1 MDELELKLETA
12 DEYEAEGKFLFAV
25 QIYTQLLSEKKA
37 ERRVTLRLA
46 HLYEKMNL
54 YDKANILVKKYLD
67 LHSDDCEVRNLLAQ
81 FLLRTKQYDFV
92 IELFEGVEIDENLPE
107 SYYFLGLASVESGKL
122 VKAKD
127 LFSKFLKNKKTEK
140 FRTNALFALTEISIS
155 LTLLDDALTYV
166 EILEKLNDA
175 NSGRIYYLFAK
186 IYHLKGLN
194 FYAQDSILRSLKKD
208 YIARDSYY
216 LAGKIFMEV
225 GEFEQAEV
233 YLEKSMIENKPTPEV
248 ISLLGFVNI
257 NKQNFDKAQKFMT
270 MALKLNP
277 YDETVLALKRTL
289 LNY

>member
-1 MDELELKLETA
+1 MDELELKLEQA

-25 QIYTQLLSEKKA
+25 QIYTQLLADKIE

-54 YDKANILVKKYLD
+54 YEKANILVQKYLEYHPGD
-67 LHSDDCEVRNLLAQ
+67 SEVRNLFAQ
-81 FLLRTKQYDFV
+81 FLLRTKQHDSV
-92 IELFEGVEIDENLPE
+92 LDLFEGIEIDESFPE
-107 SYYFLGLASVESGKL
+107 SYYFLGLASLESGKL
-122 VKAKD
+122 KESKD
-127 LFSKFLKNKKTEK
+127 LFSKYLKSKKGEK

-155 LTLLDDALTYV
+155 LNLLDDALANV
-166 EILEKLNDA
+166 EILEKTNDA
-175 NSGRIYYLFAK
+175 NQGRVYYLFAK

-194 FYAQDSILRSLKKD
+194 FYAQDSIIRSLKKD
-208 YIARDSYY
+208 YVARDSYY

-225 GEFEQAEV
+225 GEFEQAEDF
-233 YLEKSMIENKPTPEV
+233 LEKSMIENEPTPEV

-257 NKQNFDKAQKFMT
+257 NKQNLDKAQKFMT
-270 MALKLNP
+270 MALELNP